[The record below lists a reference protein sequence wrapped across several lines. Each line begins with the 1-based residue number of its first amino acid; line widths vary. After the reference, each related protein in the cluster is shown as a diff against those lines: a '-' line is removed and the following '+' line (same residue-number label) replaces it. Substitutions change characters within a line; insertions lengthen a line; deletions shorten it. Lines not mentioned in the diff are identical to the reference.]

1 MGRGGYGLSKAALE
15 QASHVLSVEEPD
27 VRVWWVDPGDLRT
40 AMHQAAPRRGHLRS
54 AVARDGSSCIPAAS
68 RGATAERPAPARRP
82 APTGR
87 NERVI
92 TTFVLPPELE
102 AFEPA
107 EVRGRGRDDVRLLV
121 GRRSTNEVE
130 HRHFRELP
138 SLLQT
143 RRRPRRQHVNDPP
156 RRRRRRPRRRATR
169 RPLLQPTSGRHLDRR
184 GARLSLAAPPA
195 HPGGRAGTRLEL
207 PGGALT
213 LLAPFSTDRLWVAR
227 ADRDVLGYL
236 ARFGRPIRYGYV
248 KNDWPLS
255 AYSTIVGTDPGSA
268 EMPSASRPSREPS
281 WID

>member
-1 MGRGGYGLSKAALE
+1 M
-15 QASHVLSVEEPD
+15 
-27 VRVWWVDPGDLRT
+27 
-40 AMHQAAPRRGHLRS
+40 
-54 AVARDGSSCIPAAS
+54 
-68 RGATAERPAPARRP
+68 
-82 APTGR
+82 
-87 NERVI
+87 I

-143 RRRPRRQHVNDPP
+143 RRRPRRQHVSNPP

-184 GARLSLAAPPA
+184 GALASAWRRHRP
-195 HPGGRAGTRLEL
+195 HPGGRAGPRLEL
-207 PGGALT
+207 PGGAALT
-213 LLAPFSTDRLWVAR
+213 LLAPYSTDRLWVAR